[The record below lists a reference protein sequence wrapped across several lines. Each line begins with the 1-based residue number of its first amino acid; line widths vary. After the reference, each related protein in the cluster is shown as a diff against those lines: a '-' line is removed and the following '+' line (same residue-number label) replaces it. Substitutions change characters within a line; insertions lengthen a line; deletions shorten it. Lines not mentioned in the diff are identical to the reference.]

1 MGLSRRKR
9 FKDKWKQF
17 EILKSLTFYG
27 AVNTFSGPV
36 TKRVKIGENG
46 LTKFLLKTKIR
57 PLKSQNVEIFGH
69 KNV

>member
-9 FKDKWKQF
+9 FKDKWKHF
-17 EILKSLTFYG
+17 ESLTFYG